1 MTPGHLTPRERALL
15 AARWLVDVAP
25 PRVGLALVDALEG
38 RRGETEIAF
47 LPALVRRG
55 EMAVDAGANRGVYA
69 RRLARLC
76 PRVLACEPQ
85 PALAR
90 RLARAVPRNVVVLPV
105 ALSDTP
111 GETTLRIPLL
121 ASTAVHTRGTL
132 GDGGS
137 ENLEVT
143 ALRLRLDDLALES
156 VGFAKI
162 DVEGHELPLLAGA
175 VQTLRRCRPRLLVEC
190 DVTMG
195 AHPADVAERLQPLSY
210 EGWFCFGGDLL
221 PVTDFDA
228 TTHQHEPKA
237 IAGPRP
243 ASLVTN
249 FMFLPGDEAT
259 EVLEAIRLLQPR
271 R

>member
-1 MTPGHLTPRERALL
+1 
-15 AARWLVDVAP
+15 
-25 PRVGLALVDALEG
+25 
-38 RRGETEIAF
+38 
-47 LPALVRRG
+47 
-55 EMAVDAGANRGVYA
+55 MAVDAGANRGVYA

>member
-1 MTPGHLTPRERALL
+1 MTSGHPTPRQRALL
-15 AARWLVDVAP
+15 AARWLVDAAP
-25 PRVGLALVDALEG
+25 PSVGLALVDALEG

-47 LPALVRRG
+47 LPALVRPG
-55 EMAVDAGANRGVYA
+55 ETAVDAGANRGVYA

-76 PRVLACEPQ
+76 PRVVACEPQ

-111 GETTLRIPLL
+111 GETILRIPLL
-121 ASTAVHTRGTL
+121 ASAAVHTRGTL

-143 ALRLRLDDLALES
+143 ALRLRLDDLALGS

-162 DVEGHELPLLAGA
+162 DVEGHEIPLLAGA
-175 VQTLRRCRPRLLVEC
+175 MRTLQRCRPRLLVEC
-190 DVTMG
+190 DVAMG
-195 AHPADVAERLQPLSY
+195 AHPADVAERLRPLDY
-210 EGWFCFGGDLL
+210 EGWFSIGGDLL
-221 PVTDFDA
+221 PVTDFDVKS
-228 TTHQHEPKA
+228 HQHEPKA
-237 IAGPRP
+237 IASPRP
-243 ASLVTN
+243 ANLVTN
-249 FMFLPGDEAT
+249 FLFLPANEAQ
-259 EVLEAIRLLQPR
+259 EVLAAISMLPPR

>member
-1 MTPGHLTPRERALL
+1 MTSGHLTPRQRALL
-15 AARWLVDVAP
+15 AARWLVDAAP

-38 RRGETEIAF
+38 RRGETEMAF

-55 EMAVDAGANRGVYA
+55 ETAVDAGANRGVYA
-69 RRLARLC
+69 RRLAGLC
-76 PRVLACEPQ
+76 PRVVACEPQ

-90 RLARAVPRNVVVLPV
+90 RLARSLPRNVVVLPV

-111 GETTLRIPLL
+111 GETTLRIPVL

-132 GDGGS
+132 GDGGG

-143 ALRLRLDDLALES
+143 ALRLRLDDLALGS
-156 VGFAKI
+156 IGFAKI

-175 VQTLRRCRPRLLVEC
+175 AQTLRRCRPRLLIEC
-190 DVTMG
+190 DVAMG
-195 AHPADVAERLQPLSY
+195 AHPADVAERLELLNY
-210 EGWFCFGGDLL
+210 EGWFSFGGDLL

-228 TTHQHEPKA
+228 ATHQHEPKG

-243 ASLVTN
+243 AGLVTN
-249 FMFLPGDEAT
+249 FLFLPANEAP
-259 EVLEAIRLLQPR
+259 EVLEAIRMLPPR